1 MRAATAP
8 TPVTDSQRQILQVLA
23 KSHTAP
29 QREVA
34 RAKALLLAADGVA
47 NTAIAARVGV
57 SPTSVAAWRGGF
69 CGGGLKDLGGGCAGR
84 GREASIPVGKS
95 EGILGGAPHSK
106 TTGGAHRAWPVVG

>member
-8 TPVTDSQRQILQVLA
+8 TPVTDSRRQILQVLA

-34 RAKALLLAADGVA
+34 RAKALLLAADGAA

-57 SPTSVAAWRGGF
+57 SPTTVAAWRGRLRAAGVNGPGPRF
-69 CGGGLKDLGGGCAGR
+69 ARLGRTAPLPRRRRMALGLR
-84 GREASIPVGKS
+84 
-95 EGILGGAPHSK
+95 
-106 TTGGAHRAWPVVG
+106 

>member
-57 SPTSVAAWRGGF
+57 SPTSVAAWRGRLRA
-69 CGGGLKDLGGGCAGR
+69 GGLKGPRGACSWR
-84 GREASIPVGKS
+84 GRQAPIPAGQDADT
-95 EGILGGAPHSK
+95 L
-106 TTGGAHRAWPVVG
+106 